1 MTYKDYEI
9 VDDEFARENGKKM
22 GDCLTMAE
30 DHAHPLVLNR
40 KIKPKDD
47 VQQASDSFINET
59 YKEEVDPQGANYSHE
74 KSMNTNL
81 KSDIED
87 AVRKSV
93 MNHFAPQQAPKSP
106 VNAQSPAQAGPPAI
120 ANLGELLST
129 MVRAKK
135 WNNQIAQERLV
146 KHEQL
151 AVKKFPGLVTK
162 APLGAFEFGSGGDEA
177 GGFSVFP
184 EFIDQVFHI
193 QKDYPDL
200 LSQTVVFPANK
211 TSTIN
216 FPTLNEPS
224 LRNGQRHGGV
234 QAFYQSAEGNALT
247 SSYPSLLQRQLIL
260 KSLFILTYGSLQLL
274 EDSTIGFEKYTSEQ
288 SALELLWQLDAGIIS
303 GTGGAEPLGI
313 LNQPSLIT
321 VPKISGQTQ
330 TVNFQNITAMY
341 NALWPPA
348 RRRAVWLANP
358 DQWNS
363 LLQMSFPNESGT
375 FPAMSMNYDV
385 RDAVYPLKLLGRPV
399 IECLMMPDAG
409 LEGSLILADMS
420 AIYTAVHQP
429 LVRVD
434 VSNEFQ
440 FATAQVAF
448 RWTCRWDANSPWNTT
463 ITSNS
468 GCSTYGPFVAL
479 GQTGSSSAC
488 A

>member
-1 MTYKDYEI
+1 MYKDYEI
-9 VDDEFARENGKKM
+9 TDEEHATEHGKKI
-22 GDCLTMAE
+22 GDTISMDEAS
-30 DHAHPLVLNR
+30 AHPLVLNR

-47 VQQASDSFINET
+47 VQQAPDSFINET
-59 YKEEVDPQGANYSHE
+59 YKEEVDPQGANYSHA
-74 KSMNTNL
+74 KSVDSNL
-81 KSDIED
+81 KSGIED

-93 MNHFAPQQAPKSP
+93 MQHFTPKQTPKSP
-106 VNAQSPAQAGPPAI
+106 VNSIPAQVGPSPI
-120 ANLGELLST
+120 GSLGELLST

-135 WNNQIAQERLV
+135 FNNNYCQERLV
-146 KHEQL
+146 KHETL
-151 AVKKFPGLVTK
+151 ATKKFPGMVQK
-162 APLGAFEFGSGGDEA
+162 APLGAYEFGGGGDEA

-184 EFIDQVFHI
+184 EFIDQVFHV

-200 LSQTVVFPANK
+200 LSQTVMFPANK

-224 LRNGQRHGGV
+224 LQNGQRHGGV
-234 QAFYQSAEGNALT
+234 RAFYQAAEGDPLT
-247 SSYPSLLQRQLIL
+247 SSFPSLLQRQLVL
-260 KSLFILTYGSLQLL
+260 KSLFILSYGSLQLL

-288 SALELLWQLDAGIIS
+288 AALELLWQLDAGIIS
-303 GTGGAEPLGI
+303 GTGGAQPLGI
-313 LNQPSLIT
+313 LNQPSCIT
-321 VPKISGQTQ
+321 VPKISGQTK
-330 TVNFQNITAMY
+330 TVNFQNITEMY

-358 DQWNS
+358 DQWNA

-375 FPAMSMNYDV
+375 FPAMSLNYDV
-385 RDAVYPLKLLGRPV
+385 RDSVYPLKLLGRPV

-409 LEGSLILADMS
+409 LDGSLILADMQ
-420 AIYTAVHQP
+420 ALYTAVHQP

-463 ITSNS
+463 ITSLSN
-468 GCSTYGPFVAL
+468 CSTYGPFVAL

-488 A
+488 P